1 MGDDK
6 VEGEEEEEE
15 VVEVEEEEIWEG
27 QYTSSRGPNL
37 DSSWDSSDR
46 LGSGGGWKG

>member
-1 MGDDK
+1 M
-6 VEGEEEEEE
+6 EEDEKEEE

-27 QYTSSRGPNL
+27 QYTSSRGPSL

-46 LGSGGGWKG
+46 LESGGGGEG